1 MQERKMGNDLSSHTH
16 LMTRKKSGVWML
28 MSYSVSALLCWSVNS
43 HAVAA
48 QFIDARDGDTAIGRL
63 SIKDQTRV
71 KLEKGR
77 ITDVIG
83 DVYSKEKNPAGRIIV
98 IPDEEDG
105 EIYIRPTDAGTR
117 PIKIDLRTDRG
128 KFSLLLQPVDIPGDT
143 LILRSRGVAVP
154 PGSQALIQASDM
166 TQTASMAG
174 AQNTTAPIA
183 RSSSHVRAVKAMT
196 LAMAGAEVPADVE
209 VRPANQTV
217 VLWRESRFVLTSTYL
232 SRELVGETYEL
243 SNVSPSDMVIDEREF
258 YRDGVQSVSV
268 KYHQLA
274 PGAKT
279 AVWIVRSRSAND

>member
-1 MQERKMGNDLSSHTH
+1 MGNEFSSYTRHVTHTRGSI
-16 LMTRKKSGVWML
+16 LML
-28 MSYSVSALLCWSVNS
+28 LPYSLSALLWLGMSQG
-43 HAVAA
+43 AVAA
-48 QFIDARDGDTAIGRL
+48 QFIDARDGDTAIGKL

-83 DVYSKEKNPAGRIIV
+83 DVYSKDKNPAGRIVV

-143 LILRSRGVAVP
+143 LILRSRGVALA
-154 PGSQALIQASDM
+154 PGSPALIQASDM
-166 TQTASMAG
+166 TQTSSG
-174 AQNTTAPIA
+174 TGTQNTTAPIA

-196 LAMAGAEVPADVE
+196 LAMAGEEVPADVE

-217 VLWRESRFVLTSTYL
+217 VLWRESRFVLTSTYV

-243 SNVSPSDMVIDEREF
+243 SNVSASDMVIDEREF